1 MLKGRAGDALVAHI
15 FIRGDR
21 KRAMRGTPKTISLPR
36 RLICDLMRASM
47 DVPFVSLS
55 RSLNIRPLLEARAGA
70 MAPAGWAAMFVKA
83 FAIVARDEPVLRTVY
98 AKWPWPSLYEL
109 PKSVALVAIAR
120 VEGGEECVMPQR
132 IAAPEAMTL
141 AAVDTEIRRAK
152 TAPIDDVP
160 MFRKIMRATRL
171 PLPLRRLSW
180 AVGLN
185 FGRQRGN
192 WFGSFA
198 VSSVAAYG
206 GGELHPI
213 TPGPFIVSYGMVE
226 PDQTIHVV
234 IRWDHRVTDA
244 APIARVLTRL
254 EQVLNTEIA
263 AELRTAGVK
272 PIRAVRT

>member
-1 MLKGRAGDALVAHI
+1 
-15 FIRGDR
+15 
-21 KRAMRGTPKTISLPR
+21 MRGKFKTISLPR

-70 MAPAGWAAMFVKA
+70 MAPAGWAAIFVKA
-83 FAIVARDEPVLRTVY
+83 FALVAQDEPVLRTVY

-109 PKSVALVAIAR
+109 PKSVALIAIAR
-120 VEGGEECVMPQR
+120 IEDGEECVMPQR
-132 IAAPEAMTL
+132 IAAPEAMAL
-141 AAVDTEIRRAK
+141 AAIDAEIRRAK

-206 GGELHPI
+206 GGELHPV
-213 TPGPFIVSYGMVE
+213 TPGPFIISYGVVE

-244 APIARVLTRL
+244 APIARALTQL
-254 EQVLNTEIA
+254 EQVLNSEIA
-263 AELRTAGVK
+263 AELRVAGAK
-272 PIRAVRT
+272 PIRAVGT

>member
-1 MLKGRAGDALVAHI
+1 
-15 FIRGDR
+15 
-21 KRAMRGTPKTISLPR
+21 MRGTPKTISLRR

-47 DVPFVSLS
+47 GVPFVSLS
-55 RSLNIRPLLEARAGA
+55 RSLDIRPLLESRAGA

-83 FAIVARDEPVLRTVY
+83 FALVAKDEPILRTVY

-120 VEGGEECVMPQR
+120 IEDGEECVMPQR
-132 IAAPEAMTL
+132 ISAPEAL
-141 AAVDTEIRRAK
+141 PLGQIDAEIRRAK
-152 TAPIDDVP
+152 TAPVEDVP

-213 TPGPFIVSYGMVE
+213 TPGPFVISYGVVE
-226 PDQTIHVV
+226 ADQTIHVV

-263 AELRTAGVK
+263 AELRAAGSK
-272 PIRAVRT
+272 PIRAIRT

>member
-1 MLKGRAGDALVAHI
+1 
-15 FIRGDR
+15 
-21 KRAMRGTPKTISLPR
+21 MRGTPKTISLRR
-36 RLICDLMRASM
+36 RLICDLMHASM
-47 DVPFVSLS
+47 GVPFVSLA
-55 RSLNIRPLLEARAGA
+55 RSLNIRPLLEARADA
-70 MAPAGWAAMFVKA
+70 TAPAGWAAMFVKA
-83 FAIVARDEPVLRTVY
+83 FALVAKDEPILRTVY
-98 AKWPWPSLYEL
+98 TKWPWPALYEL
-109 PKSVALVAIAR
+109 PKSVATVAIAR
-120 VEGGEECVMPQR
+120 VDDGEECVLPQR
-132 IAAPEAMTL
+132 IAAPEALSL
-141 AAVDTEIRRAK
+141 AAVDAEIRRGK
-152 TAPIDDVP
+152 TAPIEDVP

-213 TPGPFIVSYGMVE
+213 TPGPFVVSYGLVE

-263 AELRTAGVK
+263 AELRAAGSK
-272 PIRAVRT
+272 PVRAVRT

>member
-1 MLKGRAGDALVAHI
+1 
-15 FIRGDR
+15 
-21 KRAMRGTPKTISLPR
+21 MRGTPKTISLPR
-36 RLICDLMRASM
+36 RLICDLMHASM

-55 RSLNIRPLLEARAGA
+55 RSLDIRSLLEARAGA
-70 MAPAGWAAMFVKA
+70 LESAGWAAMFVKA
-83 FAIVARDEPVLRTVY
+83 FALVARDEPVLRTVY
-98 AKWPWPSLYEL
+98 AKWPWPTLYEL
-109 PKSVALVAIAR
+109 PKSVALVAVAR
-120 VEGGEECVMPQR
+120 VEDGEECVLPQR
-132 IAAPEAMTL
+132 IAAPDTL
-141 AAVDTEIRRAK
+141 PLPQIDAEIRRAK
-152 TAPIDDVP
+152 TAPIEDVP
-160 MFRKIMRATRL
+160 MFRKVMRATRL

-192 WFGSFA
+192 WFGSYA

-206 GGELHPI
+206 GGELHPV
-213 TPGPFIVSYGMVE
+213 TPGPFIVSYGTVE

-263 AELRTAGVK
+263 AELRAAGSK
-272 PIRAVRT
+272 PIRAVGT

>member
-1 MLKGRAGDALVAHI
+1 
-15 FIRGDR
+15 
-21 KRAMRGTPKTISLPR
+21 MRGQPKNISLPR
-36 RLICDLMRASM
+36 RLIIDLMRASM
-47 DVPFVSLS
+47 GVPFVSLS
-55 RSLNIRPLLEARAGA
+55 RPLNIRPLLEARAGA
-70 MAPAGWAAMFVKA
+70 AAPAGWAAMFVKA
-83 FAIVARDEPVLRTVY
+83 FALVARDEPVLRTVY
-98 AKWPWPSLYEL
+98 AKWPWPTLYEL
-109 PKSVALVAIAR
+109 PKSVAVVAIAR
-120 VEGGEECVMPQR
+120 IEDGEECVLPQR
-132 IAAPEAMTL
+132 IAAPEALPL
-141 AAVDTEIRRAK
+141 AEVDAQIRHAK
-152 TAPIDDVP
+152 AAPIADVP

-180 AVGLN
+180 AIGLN

-213 TPGPFIVSYGMVE
+213 TPGPFIVSYGVVE

-263 AELRTAGVK
+263 AELRAAGPK
-272 PIRAVRT
+272 SIRAVGT

>member
-1 MLKGRAGDALVAHI
+1 
-15 FIRGDR
+15 
-21 KRAMRGTPKTISLPR
+21 MRGKSKTISLPR

-70 MAPAGWAAMFVKA
+70 MTPAGWAAMFVKA
-83 FAIVARDEPVLRTVY
+83 FALVARDEPVLRTVY

-109 PKSVALVAIAR
+109 PKSVALIAIAR
-120 VEGGEECVMPQR
+120 IEAGEECVMPQR
-132 IAAPEAMTL
+132 IAAPEAMAL
-141 AAVDTEIRRAK
+141 AVIDAEIRRAK
-152 TAPIDDVP
+152 TASIDDVP

-180 AVGLN
+180 AIGLN

-206 GGELHPI
+206 GGELHPV
-213 TPGPFIVSYGMVE
+213 TPGPYIVSYGRVE
-226 PDQTIHVV
+226 SDQTIHVV

-254 EQVLNTEIA
+254 EQVLNSEIA
-263 AELRTAGVK
+263 AELRAVGAK
-272 PIRAVRT
+272 PIRAVGT

>member
-1 MLKGRAGDALVAHI
+1 
-15 FIRGDR
+15 
-21 KRAMRGTPKTISLPR
+21 MRGTPKTISLRR
-36 RLICDLMRASM
+36 RLICDLMHASM
-47 DVPFVSLS
+47 GIPFVSLS
-55 RSLNIRPLLEARAGA
+55 RSLHIRPVVEARAGTT
-70 MAPAGWAAMFVKA
+70 APAGWAAIFVKA
-83 FAIVARDEPVLRTVY
+83 FALVARDEPILRTVY
-98 AKWPWPSLYEL
+98 VKWPWPALYEL
-109 PKSVALVAIAR
+109 PKSVATVAIAR
-120 VEGGEECVMPQR
+120 VEEGEECVLPQR
-132 IAAPEAMTL
+132 IAAPEALSL
-141 AAVDTEIRRAK
+141 AAVDAEIRRGK
-152 TAPIDDVP
+152 TAPVEDVR

-171 PLPLRRLSW
+171 PLPLRRLCW
-180 AVGLN
+180 AIGLN

-213 TPGPFIVSYGMVE
+213 TPGPFILSYGLVE

-263 AELRTAGVK
+263 AELRSAGTK
-272 PIRAVRT
+272 PIRAVGT

>member
-1 MLKGRAGDALVAHI
+1 
-15 FIRGDR
+15 
-21 KRAMRGTPKTISLPR
+21 MRGKPKNISLPR
-36 RLICDLMRASM
+36 RLICDLMHASM

-55 RSLNIRPLLEARAGA
+55 RSLNNRPLLEARAGA

-83 FAIVARDEPVLRTVY
+83 FALVARDEPILRTVY
-98 AKWPWPSLYEL
+98 AKWPRPMLYEL

-120 VEGGEECVMPQR
+120 VEDGEECVMPQR
-132 IAAPEAMTL
+132 IAAPEAMAL
-141 AAVDTEIRRAK
+141 AAVDAEIRRGK
-152 TAPIDDVP
+152 TAPLEDVP

-171 PLPLRRLSW
+171 PWPLRRLSW
-180 AVGLN
+180 AIGLN

-206 GGELHPI
+206 GGELHPV
-213 TPGPFIVSYGMVE
+213 TPGPFIVSYGVVE

-263 AELRTAGVK
+263 AELRMAGSK

>member
-1 MLKGRAGDALVAHI
+1 
-15 FIRGDR
+15 
-21 KRAMRGTPKTISLPR
+21 MRGKSRNISLPR
-36 RLICDLMRASM
+36 RLIVDLMRASM
-47 DVPFVSLS
+47 GVPFVSLS
-55 RSLNIRPLLEARAGA
+55 RSLQIRPLLDARAGA
-70 MAPAGWAAMFVKA
+70 AAPAGWAAMFVKA
-83 FAIVARDEPVLRTVY
+83 FALVARDEPILRTVY

-120 VEGGEECVMPQR
+120 IEDGEECVMPQR

-141 AAVDTEIRRAK
+141 SAVDAEIRQAK

-180 AVGLN
+180 AIGLN

-213 TPGPFIVSYGMVE
+213 TPGPFIVSYGVVG

-263 AELRTAGVK
+263 AELRAAGPK
-272 PIRAVRT
+272 PIRAVGT

>member
-1 MLKGRAGDALVAHI
+1 
-15 FIRGDR
+15 
-21 KRAMRGTPKTISLPR
+21 MRGTPKTISLPR

-55 RSLNIRPLLEARAGA
+55 RSLNVRPLLEARTGA
-70 MAPAGWAAMFVKA
+70 TAPAGWAAIFVKA
-83 FAIVARDEPVLRTVY
+83 FALVARDEPVLRTVY

-109 PKSVALVAIAR
+109 PKSVALVAVAR
-120 VEGGEECVMPQR
+120 VEDGEECVMPQR
-132 IAAPEAMTL
+132 VAAPETMTL
-141 AAVDTEIRRAK
+141 AAVDAEIRRAK
-152 TAPIDDVP
+152 TASIDEVP

-180 AVGLN
+180 AMGLN

-198 VSSVAAYG
+198 VSSVAPYG
-206 GGELHPI
+206 GGELHPV
-213 TPGPFIVSYGMVE
+213 TPGPFIVSYGVVE
-226 PDQTIHVV
+226 SDQTIPVV

-263 AELRTAGVK
+263 AELGAAGPK
-272 PIRAVRT
+272 PIRAVGS

>member
-1 MLKGRAGDALVAHI
+1 
-15 FIRGDR
+15 
-21 KRAMRGTPKTISLPR
+21 MRGKSKTISLPR

-55 RSLNIRPLLEARAGA
+55 RPLNIRPLLEARAGA

-83 FAIVARDEPVLRTVY
+83 FALVARDEPVLRTIY
-98 AKWPWPSLYEL
+98 AKWPWPTLYEL
-109 PKSVALVAIAR
+109 PKSVALIAIAR
-120 VEGGEECVMPQR
+120 VEDGEECVMPQR
-132 IAAPEAMTL
+132 IAAPEGMAL
-141 AAVDTEIRRAK
+141 AAIDAEIRRAK

-180 AVGLN
+180 AIGLN

-206 GGELHPI
+206 GGELHPV
-213 TPGPFIVSYGMVE
+213 TPGPFIVSYGVVA

-263 AELRTAGVK
+263 AELRAAGAK
-272 PIRAVRT
+272 PIRAVGT

>member
-1 MLKGRAGDALVAHI
+1 
-15 FIRGDR
+15 
-21 KRAMRGTPKTISLPR
+21 MRGKSRTISLPR

-55 RSLNIRPLLEARAGA
+55 RSLDVRPLLEARAGA

-83 FAIVARDEPVLRTVY
+83 FALVARDEPVLRTVY

-109 PKSVALVAIAR
+109 PKSVALIAIAR
-120 VEGGEECVMPQR
+120 VEDGGECVMPQR
-132 IAAPEAMTL
+132 IAAPEAMAL
-141 AAVDTEIRRAK
+141 AAVDAEIRRAK
-152 TAPIDDVP
+152 TAPIDEVP

-213 TPGPFIVSYGMVE
+213 TPGPFIVSYGVVA

-254 EQVLNTEIA
+254 EQVLNIEIA
-263 AELRTAGVK
+263 AELRAAGGK
-272 PIRAVRT
+272 PIRAVGT